1 MSKKVA
7 VILAGC
13 GVYDGS
19 EIHEAVITLLNL
31 DKAGAQVQCF
41 APDVQQLHV
50 INHATGEVA
59 EGEQRNV
66 LQEAA
71 RIARGNVLDVAQASA
86 DEFDALIIP
95 GGFGAAKNLCD
106 FAVNGSAMT
115 VNEDVLTFSRQFQSQ
130 GKPVGLMCIA
140 PVISA
145 AIFGADVQCTIGQDA
160 ETAAAV
166 VETGAAHVNCA
177 VDDIVVDE
185 ERKLVTTP
193 AYMLAES
200 IAEAA
205 TGIEKLVAKVISL
218 A

>member
-31 DKAGAQVQCF
+31 DKAGAQVQCL
-41 APDVQQLHV
+41 APNVEQLHV
-50 INHATGEVA
+50 VNHVTGEIN
-59 EGEQRNV
+59 ESQTRNV
-66 LQEAA
+66 LEEAA

-86 DEFDALIIP
+86 DDFDALIIP

-106 FAVNGSAMT
+106 FAVKGADLT
-115 VNEDVLTFSRQFQSQ
+115 VNADVLAFARQFQSQ

-145 AIFGADVQCTIGQDA
+145 AIFGSGVQCTIGEDT

-166 VETGAAHVNCA
+166 TQTGAEHMNCA

-185 ERKLVTTP
+185 SRKLVTTP

-205 TGIEKLVAKVISL
+205 AGIEKLVAKVLSL
-218 A
+218 S

>member
-19 EIHEAVITLLNL
+19 EIHEAVLTLLNL
-31 DKAGAQVQCF
+31 DKTGAQVQCF
-41 APDVQQLHV
+41 APNIEQLHV
-50 INHATGEVA
+50 VNHVTGEVSD
-59 EGEQRNV
+59 GQVRNV
-66 LQEAA
+66 LEEAA
-71 RIARGNVLDVAQASA
+71 RIARGNIQDVAQASA
-86 DEFDALIIP
+86 DDFDALIIP

-106 FAVNGSAMT
+106 FAINGADLT
-115 VNEDVLTFSRQFQSQ
+115 VNADVLSFARQFQSQ
-130 GKPVGLMCIA
+130 AKPVGLMCIA

-145 AIFGADVQCTIGQDA
+145 AIFGSGVQCTIGEDT

-166 VETGAAHVNCA
+166 TGTGAEHMNCT

-185 ERKLVTTP
+185 TRKLVTTP
-193 AYMLAES
+193 AYMLAQS
-200 IAEAA
+200 ISEAA
-205 TGIEKLVAKVISL
+205 SGIEKLVAKVLSL

>member
-19 EIHEAVITLLNL
+19 EIHEAVLTLLNL
-31 DKAGAQVQCF
+31 DKAGAQVQCL
-41 APDVQQLHV
+41 APDVDQLHV
-50 INHATGEVA
+50 VNHATGEVS
-59 EGEQRNV
+59 EGEVRNV

-71 RIARGNVLDVAQASA
+71 RIARGNVQDVATASA
-86 DEFDALIIP
+86 DDFDALIIP
-95 GGFGAAKNLCD
+95 GGFGAAKNLSD
-106 FAVNGSAMT
+106 FAVKGADLT
-115 VNEDVLTFSRQFQSQ
+115 VNEHVLAFARQFQSQ
-130 GKPVGLMCIA
+130 GKVVGLMCIA

-145 AIFGADVQCTIGQDA
+145 AIFGAGVQCTIGQDE

-166 VETGAAHVNCA
+166 VQTGAEHMNCA

-185 ERKLVTTP
+185 ARKLVTTP

-200 IAEAA
+200 IADAA
-205 TGIEKLVAKVISL
+205 TGIEKLVAKVLSL